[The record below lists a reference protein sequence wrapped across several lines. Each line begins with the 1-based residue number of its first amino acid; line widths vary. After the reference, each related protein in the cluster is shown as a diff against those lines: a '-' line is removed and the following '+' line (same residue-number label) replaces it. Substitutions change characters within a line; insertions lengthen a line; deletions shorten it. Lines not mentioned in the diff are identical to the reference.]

1 MGDAKGV
8 HLRISAGGESMPH
21 ILTIPIDNPV
31 FMNGDPLY
39 GVAETY
45 PSEEGHPPAVGAFDL
60 SHTDGRPV
68 GEIDEEV
75 RKQILKRAYGE
86 EEQP

>member
-1 MGDAKGV
+1 
-8 HLRISAGGESMPH
+8 MPH

-45 PSEEGHPPAVGAFDL
+45 PAEEGHPPLWVHSICPTPTGDRSERSTTKSA
-60 SHTDGRPV
+60 SRS
-68 GEIDEEV
+68 
-75 RKQILKRAYGE
+75 
-86 EEQP
+86 